1 MADPINPGGGD
12 DGGRRSAAGG
22 SGWLAR
28 VLFRLAGLLVLSSSL
43 AVGVL
48 WYGWKTAMET
58 PIQVPEEGLIHEVN
72 AGTSFRTV
80 VQELAQRGIVTSPF
94 YLRME
99 ARYSGDAGRIKAGE
113 YLLKPGLS
121 HRQLLDE
128 LVRGE
133 VIQHTLTLVEGWTFR
148 EMMAAV
154 AGHDKLQAQLPGV
167 DAEAVMAALGRP
179 GEHPEGRFL
188 PETYHFPKGTSDVA
202 FLAGA
207 YRSMERVL
215 AEEWAERE
223 GDLPYET
230 PYEAL
235 IMASIVEKETGRAG
249 ERAEVAGVFV
259 RRLRRGMRLQTDP
272 TVIYGIGA
280 DFDGDLRRVDL
291 RTDTPYNTYT
301 RHGLP
306 PTPIAMPGREAIH
319 AALHPAPGE
328 ALYFV
333 ARGDGT
339 HHFSTTLREHQNA
352 VNKYQRGGR
361 AP

>member
-1 MADPINPGGGD
+1 MADSISPGGSG
-12 DGGRRSAAGG
+12 DGGRPATDDTD
-22 SGWLAR
+22 GWLTR
-28 VLFRLAGLLVLSSSL
+28 VLFRLAGLLVLTSSL

-48 WYGWKTAMET
+48 WYGWQTAMD
-58 PIQVPEEGLIHEVN
+58 ISVRLPEDGLVYEVRP
-72 AGTSFRTV
+72 GTSFRAV
-80 VQELAQRGIVTSPF
+80 IQDLARRGIVSHPF
-94 YLRME
+94 YLRLE
-99 ARYSGDAGRIKAGE
+99 GRYSGDAARIKAGE

-133 VIQHTLTLVEGWTFR
+133 VIQHTLTLVEGWTFQ
-148 EMMAAV
+148 EMMTAV
-154 AGHDKLQAQLPGV
+154 AGHDKLHTRLPAL
-167 DAEAVMAALGRP
+167 DPDTVMAALGRP

-188 PETYHFPKGTSDVA
+188 PETYHFPKGTTDVA
-202 FLAGA
+202 FLAQA
-207 YRSMERVL
+207 HRSMERAL
-215 AEEWAERE
+215 AEEWAQRQP
-223 GDLPYET
+223 DLPYET

-249 ERAEVAGVFV
+249 ERGEVAGVFV

-272 TVIYGIGA
+272 TVIYGMGV
-280 DFDGDLRRVDL
+280 DFDGNLRRVDL

-306 PTPIAMPGREAIH
+306 PTPIAMPGRAAIH
-319 AALHPAPGE
+319 AALHPAAGE

-333 ARGDGT
+333 SRGDGT

-361 AP
+361 SP

>member
-1 MADPINPGGGD
+1 MIRPSSPGAHGDGGNPASGGG
-12 DGGRRSAAGG
+12 
-22 SGWLAR
+22 GWLAR

-48 WYGWKTAMET
+48 WYGWKAAMET
-58 PIQVPEEGLIHEVN
+58 PIRVPDEGLIYEIPQGV
-72 AGTSFRTV
+72 SFRTIM
-80 VQELAQRGIVTSPF
+80 QDLARRGIVAKPF
-94 YLRME
+94 YLRVE

-113 YLLKPGLS
+113 YLLNPGLT

-133 VIQHTLTLVEGWTFR
+133 VIQHTLTLVEGWTFP

-154 AGHDKLQAQLPGV
+154 AGHDKLQARLSESDP
-167 DAEAVMAALGRP
+167 EAVMAALGRA

-188 PETYHFPKGTSDVA
+188 PETYHFPKGTTDVA
-202 FLAGA
+202 FLAQA
-207 YRSMERVL
+207 YRAMERVL
-215 AEEWAERE
+215 AEEWSQRE
-223 GDLPYET
+223 VDLPYET

-235 IMASIVEKETGRAG
+235 IMASIVEKETGQAG
-249 ERAEVAGVFV
+249 ERSEVAGVFV

-272 TVIYGIGA
+272 TLIYGLGA
-280 DFDGDLRRVDL
+280 DFDGNLRRVDL

-306 PTPIAMPGREAIH
+306 PTPIAMPGRAAIH
-319 AALHPAPGE
+319 ATLHPAGGE

-333 ARGDGT
+333 SRGDGT
-339 HHFSTTLREHQNA
+339 HHFSATLREHQNA
-352 VNKYQRGGR
+352 VNEYQRGR
-361 AP
+361 RSP